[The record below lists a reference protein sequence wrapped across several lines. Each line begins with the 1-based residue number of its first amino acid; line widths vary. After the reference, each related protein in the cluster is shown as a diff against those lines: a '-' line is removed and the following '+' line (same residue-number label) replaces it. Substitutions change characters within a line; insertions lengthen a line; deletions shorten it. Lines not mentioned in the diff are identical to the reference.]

1 MPKIKVKIDN
11 TENIVD
17 YTIDSEVINYKELD
31 NTNTYYDLN
40 NNILIRDNDDLHM
53 IYDFNNKKGTILI
66 KEFDREVEVLID
78 NIDIERNKNNVRVS
92 YSIENRS
99 RFIDLVENG
108 LQIKLSFAI
117 DYTNSNLVY
126 TNPNSLH
133 YIGNPEKLN
142 PYENC
147 LPPARYSSF
156 SYLHCRYNSP
166 LLYIAHILDFFW
178 QFPAHSLNSQFLPP
192 PHKREDFS
200 HRPFHCICN
209 LTALP
214 CHCSGLCPNVS

>member
-31 NTNTYYDLN
+31 NTNTYYDLK

-92 YSIENRS
+92 YSIENND
-99 RFIDLVENG
+99 FL
-108 LQIKLSFAI
+108 
-117 DYTNSNLVY
+117 
-126 TNPNSLH
+126 
-133 YIGNPEKLN
+133 
-142 PYENC
+142 YE
-147 LPPARYSSF
+147 LEV
-156 SYLHCRYNSP
+156 L
-166 LLYIAHILDFFW
+166 
-178 QFPAHSLNSQFLPP
+178 
-192 PHKREDFS
+192 
-200 HRPFHCICN
+200 
-209 LTALP
+209 
-214 CHCSGLCPNVS
+214 

>member
-11 TENIVD
+11 IENIVD

-92 YSIENRS
+92 YSIENND
-99 RFIDLVENG
+99 FL
-108 LQIKLSFAI
+108 
-117 DYTNSNLVY
+117 
-126 TNPNSLH
+126 
-133 YIGNPEKLN
+133 
-142 PYENC
+142 YE
-147 LPPARYSSF
+147 LEV
-156 SYLHCRYNSP
+156 L
-166 LLYIAHILDFFW
+166 
-178 QFPAHSLNSQFLPP
+178 
-192 PHKREDFS
+192 
-200 HRPFHCICN
+200 
-209 LTALP
+209 
-214 CHCSGLCPNVS
+214 